1 MKTRSS
7 YEIRLKANIP
17 DNGRNLSV
25 NDFRKDHTKDGL
37 LVKIERRQVEE
48 LTEKKLKNSI

>member
-25 NDFRKDHTKDGL
+25 NDCRKGHTKDGL
-37 LVKIERRQVEE
+37 LFKRRQVEE